1 MAIQRTLLDGDTGAK
16 FSSLELL
23 AGAAL
28 NAGGAV
34 PPLSDVMFVDGSAAA
49 GGDGSIAKPFQT
61 LGEANAA
68 LPSGGT
74 ILVAPNDY
82 TEDVRFDVT
91 DKSLSIVALGDHHQV
106 TLTFLSGVRLST
118 AGAPASLHLQ
128 EVSVGGTTFTV
139 VGTNIGSI
147 SANGCILSGGAFNGA
162 VAGPL
167 ALDFLNTF
175 ASGITATNLAQV
187 DMNGTL
193 LDGAVGMFNAP
204 GLIVNLKN
212 VEVSSPLGITF
223 PGGTGVVNV
232 DATANFWY
240 STNGTTTGG
249 SKVIQASVT

>member
-1 MAIQRTLLDGDTGAK
+1 MAVQRTLLDGDTGAK

-23 AGAAL
+23 VGEALNGGGGAAL
-28 NAGGAV
+28 TNV
-34 PPLSDVMFVDGSAAA
+34 KFVDGGAAP
-49 GGDGSIAKPFQT
+49 GGDGSIGKPFQT
-61 LGEANAA
+61 LGAANAA
-68 LPSGGT
+68 LPNGGA
-74 ILVAPNDY
+74 ILVTPGDY
-82 TEDVRFDVT
+82 SEDVLFNIA

-106 TLTFLSGVRLST
+106 TLTFLSGVRLT
-118 AGAPASLHLQ
+118 TTGAAASLHLQ
-128 EVSVGGTTFTV
+128 EVSANGTTFTV
-139 VGTNIGSI
+139 VGTNVGSI
-147 SANGCILSGGAFNGA
+147 SADGCILSGGTFNGA

-167 ALDFLNTF
+167 ALDFLDTF
-175 ASGITATNLAQV
+175 ASGITTTNLAQV

-193 LDGAVGMFNAP
+193 LDGTVGMFNAP